1 VARSSGEPFDWTTW
15 PPPEFRPVRPDPW
28 RDLPGGFVTDWAV
41 PQGRFELPLPGS
53 MRQYDCT
60 AVNPNY
66 KATILGY
73 AS

>member
-1 VARSSGEPFDWTTW
+1 M
-15 PPPEFRPVRPDPW
+15 
-28 RDLPGGFVTDWAV
+28 TDWAV

-53 MRQYDCT
+53 VRQYDCT